1 MGKKLNNYKSGAAAR
16 HKERKQ
22 EEARERQ
29 ARYDK
34 MTPLQKMEQIHNRRG
49 ESKKEAN
56 KLLSHIA

>member
-29 ARYDK
+29 ARYDR
-34 MTPLQKMEQIHNRRG
+34 MTPLQKMEQIHRRPG